1 MGPNRIRH
9 LLAAPA
15 AAALVA
21 GALVFLTPGIAQAAD
36 VSTEAEFAAAWENSA
51 TTEIVM
57 ADDITLTCDS
67 GAPFRNSSTNIVVEG
82 NGHTLTQ
89 TCAGDQVMSSH
100 GSGSVTFL
108 DITVTG
114 GDATGA
120 TPGGAI
126 LAFGDLTVQNST
138 FTDNHAEFSGGALV
152 ANGTITVVDSTIS
165 NNTTGGNGG
174 GIAGNNLDSAVVV
187 INSTVTGNR
196 VTAPD
201 IGGGGIAASDLTLVY
216 STVTGNSATRGAN
229 IFIHQSSFVFRNSF
243 GSVVADPQGGGTN
256 CDFQGEPAVTSSG
269 YNYSDDDSCLFT
281 QPTDVQNGGSPMLGA
296 LAANGG
302 PTLTMLPQTGSPLID
317 AIPVASCQADGA
329 AGITTDQRGV
339 ARPQGS
345 GCDIGAVETA
355 AVAPVT
361 PATPVV
367 EAPRFTG

>member
-1 MGPNRIRH
+1 MLAHRIRTG
-9 LLAAPA
+9 LAVPTVI
-15 AAALVA
+15 ALFG
-21 GALVFLTPGIAQAAD
+21 GALVFVTPGVAHAAD
-36 VSTEAEFAAAWENSA
+36 VSTEAEFTAAWENDA

-57 ADDITLTCDS
+57 ANDITLTCDS

-89 TCAGDQVMSSH
+89 TCADHQVMSSQ
-100 GSGSVTFL
+100 GDGSVTFL

-126 LAFGDLTVQNST
+126 LADGDLTVQNST

-152 ANGTITVVDSTIS
+152 ANGTITVIDSTIS

-174 GIAGNNLDSAVVV
+174 AIAGNNIDSAVVV
-187 INSTVTGNR
+187 INSTITGNR

-201 IGGGGIAASDLTLVY
+201 IGGGGIAAADLTLIY
-216 STVTGNSATRGAN
+216 STVVGNSATRGAN
-229 IFIHQSSFVFRNSF
+229 IFIHQSTFIFRNSL

-269 YNYSDDDSCLFT
+269 YNFSDDDSCSFT
-281 QPTDVQNGGSPMLGA
+281 QPTDRQNAGNPMLGA

-302 PTLTMLPQTGSPLID
+302 PTMTMLPQAGSPLVD

-329 AGITTDQRGV
+329 NGINTDQRGV
-339 ARPQGS
+339 ERPQGS

-355 AVAPVT
+355 AQPVT
-361 PATPVV
+361 PPTPIV